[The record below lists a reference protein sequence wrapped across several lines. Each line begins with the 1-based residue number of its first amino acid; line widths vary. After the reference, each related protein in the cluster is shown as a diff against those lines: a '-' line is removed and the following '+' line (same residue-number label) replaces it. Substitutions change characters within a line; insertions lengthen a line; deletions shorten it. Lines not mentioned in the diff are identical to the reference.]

1 MTKFI
6 ITIKL
11 KTIKLKTLLKIKN
24 KISNQM
30 YKISI
35 NNMDILY
42 IKNNFTANDT
52 NQNICGD
59 IFLKRS

>member
-6 ITIKL
+6 I
-11 KTIKLKTLLKIKN
+11 TIKLKTLLKIKN

>member
-30 YKISI
+30 YNISI